1 MANAGITDL
10 YHCTDLCDAGGKEP
24 RALCILGTH
33 SAN

>member
-1 MANAGITDL
+1 MANAEITGL